1 MSRSLPSKP
10 VPSFATVAALAR
22 RFGGAGG
29 KRIPITEDTADLV
42 SRALLAYADMT
53 VNRRD
58 DDFSFYKIEAWDA
71 AEKHSEMLAKCCNS
85 SIAKAAFECAIAER
99 PRSVLTLRKGAHL
112 MLRHRPGERGADA

>member
-1 MSRSLPSKP
+1 
-10 VPSFATVAALAR
+10 VPSFAAVAALAR

-85 SIAKAAFECAIAER
+85 AIALAAFESAKAER

-112 MLRHRPGERGADA
+112 MQRHRPEERGADV